1 MNTTSTQLQDRI
13 ALVTAGAS
21 GIGRVIADQLYDQG
35 ATVYICDISPDALGA
50 VSEDE
55 RMRCHQVDVSDV
67 VQVAKLLETI
77 EKEQGRLD
85 ILINNAGIAGPTAG
99 VEDVSVEDWRATLA
113 VDLDGVFYV
122 TKYATPLLKKSTS
135 SAIVN
140 MSSNAAFS
148 GCPLRSPYSAAKWAI
163 VGLTKT
169 WAMELGGDQIRVNA
183 LCPGSVEGA
192 RIDRVMA
199 NDAKERGVD
208 QAEIRR
214 IYESQSSLK
223 RFVEAKDIASMVLF
237 LVSDSGRY
245 ISGQAIGINGH
256 TESLASLS

>member
-1 MNTTSTQLQDRI
+1 
-13 ALVTAGAS
+13 
-21 GIGRVIADQLYDQG
+21 
-35 ATVYICDISPDALGA
+35 
-50 VSEDE
+50 
-55 RMRCHQVDVSDV
+55 
-67 VQVAKLLETI
+67 
-77 EKEQGRLD
+77 
-85 ILINNAGIAGPTAG
+85 
-99 VEDVSVEDWRATLA
+99 
-113 VDLDGVFYV
+113 
-122 TKYATPLLKKSTS
+122 
-135 SAIVN
+135 
-140 MSSNAAFS
+140 
-148 GCPLRSPYSAAKWAI
+148 
-163 VGLTKT
+163 
-169 WAMELGGDQIRVNA
+169 MELGGDQIRVNA

-245 ISGQAIGINGH
+245 ISGQAIGIDGH